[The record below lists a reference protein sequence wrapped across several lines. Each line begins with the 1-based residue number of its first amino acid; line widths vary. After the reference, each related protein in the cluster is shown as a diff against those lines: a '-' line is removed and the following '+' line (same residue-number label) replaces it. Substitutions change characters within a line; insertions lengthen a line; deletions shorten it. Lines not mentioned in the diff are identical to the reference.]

1 MKKKQLLFILL
12 FFLSLFNLDRINA
25 QTMTSC
31 QNPMVITSLPYI
43 QDSMTTADD
52 SVSFSAGMACGSQY
66 MTGKSHVFTY
76 TPAGNEVINLTLTNT
91 GLAVGLFVVNDCPT
105 NASASCVKAEG
116 LQGNP
121 SLTNVNLTG
130 GVTYYIIVSTY
141 DLFGMNPET
150 NFDIS
155 ITRFSPLDILTM
167 NTPLSGCGLSS
178 AENVEISVANNSTN
192 PIDSITYTY
201 SFNGSTLVSQ
211 MDFNAIPAGD
221 TGTFTFTLPANLS
234 ASDSTYTFTITAS
247 VNEGGTVYTDTLIA
261 AVINSLTVSTFPYF
275 ESFTNGAGGWIPVGN
290 LLPSQFSWVLGNPH
304 KPIINHP
311 TSVDTMCWV
320 TNLTTTIIA
329 ENSYVMS
336 PCLDLSGLQNPVLEF
351 DVWYELGAMAMA
363 QFPNVK
369 VQYTKD
375 GGATWN
381 ALGAQGDPFNWYNS
395 GYGWQGTTGNWI
407 HVRHDLDSIAG
418 ISDAKLRII
427 ITNFNLPIEGLA
439 FDNIKIFEKP
449 ANDVGVT
456 KIAAPVAGC
465 ELTDHETVTI
475 EIRNY
480 GTAIQNSIPVKF
492 KLDNGSYISETYSG
506 TLVMNGVGTYTFTQ
520 TADLSLAGLH
530 SMIAVTDLPLDAD
543 RTNDTIRKNIQSA
556 PVISTFPYN
565 EDFETGN
572 GNWVTGNNSTWA
584 WGIPTKP
591 LINSA
596 HSPTHV
602 WTTNLT
608 GYANSG
614 EKSFLVSPCL
624 DFTSMNNPYLEFYI
638 WYNTS
643 AMGAVYVQASSNT
656 GLWQTITNSTG
667 TGENWYA
674 APIIPLMPTGWTGNS
689 GAYVKVGHTLNG
701 FANLSDVKVRIVYKD
716 SVIFVP
722 NTVDGVAIDDIKIY
736 QCDLPDAQFNT
747 SVLGRDVTFTNTST
761 GGVSYIWRFGDGAI
775 GYDENPV
782 HNYANDGSYT
792 VTLVVTNLCGKDSIT
807 QQISVTGIDENESS
821 AFISCTPNPSNGKFM
836 VSFND
841 ATIRNFKLKVQT
853 ITGAELYFGK
863 FQNQGMFSKQFDFSN
878 LSKGMYFLKIET
890 EDHIFIK
897 KIIID

>member
-1 MKKKQLLFILL
+1 
-12 FFLSLFNLDRINA
+12 
-25 QTMTSC
+25 
-31 QNPMVITSLPYI
+31 
-43 QDSMTTADD
+43 
-52 SVSFSAGMACGSQY
+52 MACGSQY
-66 MTGKSHVFTY
+66 MTGKSHIFTY
-76 TPAGNEVINLTLTNT
+76 TPAGNEVINLALTNT
-91 GLAVGLFVVNDCPT
+91 GFAVGLFVVNDCPT

-116 LQGNP
+116 VQGNP
-121 SLTNVNLTG
+121 FLTNVMLTG

-141 DLFGMNPET
+141 DLLGFNPET

-155 ITRFSPLDILTM
+155 ITRFSPLDILSM
-167 NTPLSGCGLSS
+167 DSPLSGCSLSS
-178 AENVEISVANNSTN
+178 SESIEVSVANNSTS
-192 PIDSITYTY
+192 PLDSIVYTY
-201 SFNGSTLVSQ
+201 SFNGSTLVQ
-211 MDFNAIPAGD
+211 ETDLTAIPAGD
-221 TGTFTFTLPANLS
+221 TGSYTFTVPADLS

-247 VNEGGTVYTDTLIA
+247 VHENGSFYTDTLIT

-275 ESFTNGAGGWIPVGN
+275 ESFTTGSGGWIPVGN
-290 LLPSQFSWVLGNPH
+290 LLPTQYSWALGNPH

-336 PCLDLSGLQNPVLEF
+336 PCLNLTTLVSPVLEF
-351 DVWYELGAMAMA
+351 DIWYELGAMAMA
-363 QFPNVK
+363 QFPNIK

-375 GGATWN
+375 GGVTWN
-381 ALGAQGDPFNWYNS
+381 LLGVQGDPFNWYNS

-418 ISDAKLRII
+418 VSDAKLRII
-427 ITNFNLPIEGLA
+427 ITSINLPIEGLA
-439 FDNIKIFEKP
+439 FDNIKIYEKP

-456 KIAAPVAGC
+456 KIISPVAGC
-465 ELTDHETVTI
+465 ELTDQETVTI
-475 EIRNY
+475 EIRNF

-492 KLDNGSYISETYSG
+492 KVDNGAYINETYTG

-520 TADLSLAGLH
+520 TADLSAPGLH
-530 SMIAVTDLPLDAD
+530 TITALTDLASDAD
-543 RTNDTIRKNIQSA
+543 RANDTIRKNIQNA

-565 EDFETGN
+565 EDFEAGN
-572 GNWVTGNNSTWA
+572 GNWVTGMNSSWA
-584 WGIPTKP
+584 WGVPAKP
-591 LINSA
+591 LINTA

-602 WTTNLT
+602 WATNLT
-608 GYANSG
+608 GNAISG

-624 DFTSMNNPYLEFYI
+624 DFSGMDNPYLEFYI

-643 AMGAVYVQASSNT
+643 AMGAVYVQASTNS
-656 GLWQTITNSTG
+656 GVWQTITNSTG

-674 APIIPLMPTGWTGNS
+674 PPIIPLMPTGWTGNS
-689 GAYVKVGHTLNG
+689 AAYVKVGHTLNG

-722 NTVDGVAIDDIKIY
+722 NAVDGLAIDDVKIY
-736 QCDLPDAQFNT
+736 QCDLPEAQFNT

-775 GYDENPV
+775 GFDENPV

-807 QQISVTGIDENESS
+807 QQISVTGIDENENSS
-821 AFISCTPNPSNGKFM
+821 FISCMPNPSNGKF
-836 VSFND
+836 VVAFND
-841 ATIRNFKLKVQT
+841 ASIKSFTIKLQS
-853 ITGAELYFGK
+853 ITGAEMYFGK
-863 FQNQGMFSKQFDFSN
+863 FQNQGVFSKQFDFSD
-878 LSKGMYFLKIET
+878 LSRGIYFLKLET
-890 EDHIFIK
+890 NEHNYIK
-897 KIIID
+897 KIVID